1 MESGVKQL
9 TVGVVFG
16 GKSGEHEV
24 SVASAQSV
32 MANIDKSRFKVVPV
46 AITKEGKWLAASQ
59 IKYLPS
65 GSLKQVANSE
75 KALEPANLDNLPH
88 QFDVIFPLLHGP
100 FGEDGTIQ
108 GFLDLV
114 NVPYVGSGVL
124 GSAVGMDKI
133 VQKQL
138 FKQQGLPVVKFMWFL
153 RNRINEKTID
163 EIEKSL
169 HYPVFVKPANLGS
182 SVGINKAHNQAELKR
197 FLAEAC
203 RYDRKVLVEQGVEKI
218 KEIEVAVLGNDEP
231 QASVCGEIIASNE
244 FYDYNAKYVDGKS
257 ETIIPA
263 KIPKDLADQIRQAAI
278 KVFKT
283 LDCAGLGRVDFFVD
297 VKANKFWVNEINTI
311 PGFTQISM
319 YPKLWEASGISYQD
333 LITRLIELALERW
346 GDKQENKISYEV
358 DS

>member
-1 MESGVKQL
+1 MKRL

-24 SVASAQSV
+24 SVASAQAV
-32 MANIDKSRFKVVPV
+32 MANMDKSRFKVVPV
-46 AITKEGKWLAASQ
+46 AITKQGRWLPAAQ

-75 KALEPANLDNLPH
+75 TALEPADLDNLPH

-100 FGEDGTIQ
+100 FGEDGTMQ

-124 GSAVGMDKI
+124 GSALGMDKI
-133 VQKQL
+133 AQKQL
-138 FKQQGLPVVKFMWFL
+138 LQQQGLPTVKFKWWL
-153 RNRINEKTID
+153 RKTINREAGKVIQ
-163 EIEKSL
+163 EIEADL
-169 HYPVFVKPANLGS
+169 TYPVFVKPANLGS
-182 SVGINKAHNQAELKR
+182 SVGINKAHNRQELKK

-203 RYDRKVLVEQGVEKI
+203 RYDRKILVEQGLEQI
-218 KEIEVAVLGNDEP
+218 REIEVSVLGNDEP
-231 QASVCGEIIASNE
+231 QASVCGEIKASNE

-257 ETIIPA
+257 QTIIPA
-263 KIPKDLADQIRQAAI
+263 DLPENLAEQIRQAAVT
-278 KVFKT
+278 VFKT
-283 LDCAGLGRVDFFVD
+283 LDCAGLARVDFFAD
-297 VKANKFWVNEINTI
+297 VKRNKFWVNEINTI

-319 YPKLWEASGISYQD
+319 YPKLWAASGISYQD

-346 GDKQENKISYEV
+346 EDKQENKISYEV